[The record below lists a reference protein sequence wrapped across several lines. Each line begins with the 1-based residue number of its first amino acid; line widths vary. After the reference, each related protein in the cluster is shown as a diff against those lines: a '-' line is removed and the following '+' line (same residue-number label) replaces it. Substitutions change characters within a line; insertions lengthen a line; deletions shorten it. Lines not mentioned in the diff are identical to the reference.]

1 MLLEH
6 VCANRP
12 GRVAVET
19 RMPAVTR
26 LLQVILKEWHVCTEP
41 GPADQTVALVE
52 HGLSA
57 PVGVRHILWLAPR
70 PFATASRLALPLSL
84 TALYQALQGWF
95 FPAPRRYLRLALDQP
110 AQLELR
116 GVCLA
121 GRLLSLSERGG
132 RVACPVPLPNGELL
146 QLAVQLGEYPLL
158 VAAQVIYTIPAGDL
172 PGSAPPQAGLL
183 FRPLPPVLG
192 EAIHRHVERSLVERA
207 CRQVGLAS
215 DDPALA
221 WFDTVAAP
229 WAALPG

>member
-6 VCANRP
+6 VCASGS
-12 GRVAVET
+12 GRVVVQT
-19 RMPAVTR
+19 RLPAVTC
-26 LLQVILKEWHVCTEP
+26 LLQAILKEWHVCTEP

-52 HGLSA
+52 QGLPA
-57 PVGVRHILWLAPR
+57 PAGVRQTLWLAPS
-70 PFATASRLALPLSL
+70 PVDTPSRLSLPLSL

-116 GVCLA
+116 GVRLA
-121 GRLLSLSERGG
+121 VRLLSLSERGG
-132 RVACPVPLPNGELL
+132 RVACPVPLPHGEIL
-146 QLAVQLGEYPLL
+146 QLAVQLGAYPLH

-183 FRPLPPVLG
+183 FRPLPPALG
-192 EAIHRHVERSLVERA
+192 LAIHRHVERGLVERA

-215 DDPALA
+215 DDPALD

-229 WAALPG
+229 WAGLPG